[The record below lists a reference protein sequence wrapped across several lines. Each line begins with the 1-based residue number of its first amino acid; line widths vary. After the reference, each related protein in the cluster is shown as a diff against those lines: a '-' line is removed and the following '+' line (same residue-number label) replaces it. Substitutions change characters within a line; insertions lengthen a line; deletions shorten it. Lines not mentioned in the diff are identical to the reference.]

1 MRAVINF
8 FENVFDYKYFIL
20 SIGCL
25 FLLVFVLCA
34 ILMATVSNLAKMR
47 RGHKRALKFFKWNS
61 VLFETNKND
70 FYKKVIRTLPIKVR
84 RQWRT
89 ANKFYGDYCSVGFK
103 NLLAE
108 SLRTGGNATFV
119 GYVAVFIAGLT
130 AIIISAML
138 MGGNTNEFAPMM
150 SFTVAG
156 GAGGLL
162 LLATELY
169 YLDKYADK
177 FGSDF
182 ISTVSSRVLKKSETK
197 CEEAALTNN
206 IFNSYKTTML
216 DKTTSD
222 SISFIDKN
230 CIIQNENEKHS
241 AFDDIFNEYYIDT
254 AEDANAEEYEEN
266 EAIYESVSD
275 DNVFENTDIIDRCP
289 SVDENKILHCPRK
302 ECDLPST
309 GVNAVE
315 PINYCA
321 DDSVKSAYLRVNAIV
336 SQESDNKNVECVDY
350 RRAEDFESLNKLMEF
365 EERMNTMQ
373 NYNKCNDDKHVSDSI
388 SKLENL
394 INGIVAEGVSDPLL
408 RDVYGA
414 LNELD
419 SYNYN
424 NPIDKIRVKC
434 LIRRLENAI

>member
-25 FLLVFVLCA
+25 FILVFALCA
-34 ILMATVSNLAKMR
+34 IIMATVSNLAKMR
-47 RGHKRALKFFKWNS
+47 RGHKRALKFFKWNT
-61 VLFETNKND
+61 VLFENNTND
-70 FYKKVIRTLPIKVR
+70 FYKKVIRALPIKVR

-130 AIIISAML
+130 TIIISAML
-138 MGGNTNEFAPMM
+138 MGGNTNEYAPMM

-177 FGSDF
+177 YGSDF
-182 ISTVSSRVLKKSETK
+182 ISTISSRVLKKRESI
-197 CEEAALTNN
+197 CDASADN
-206 IFNSYKTTML
+206 IINSFNSDDLTKDGMGL
-216 DKTTSD
+216 R
-222 SISFIDKN
+222 DKN
-230 CIIQNENEKHS
+230 YQLQKES
-241 AFDDIFNEYYIDT
+241 AKLSALDEVFNEYYID
-254 AEDANAEEYEEN
+254 NADDGNIEKYEEI
-266 EAIYESVSD
+266 EAIYDNTSD

-289 SVDENKILHCPRK
+289 AADENKKLQCPRK
-302 ECDLPST
+302 ENEMPST
-309 GVNAVE
+309 GVNAAE
-315 PINYCA
+315 PINYYV
-321 DDSVKSAYLRVNAIV
+321 DDAVKSPYLRVNSIAL
-336 SQESDNKNVECVDY
+336 QEGGHNGVECVEN
-350 RRAEDFESLNKLMEF
+350 RRAEDFESLNKLMEL
-365 EERMNTMQ
+365 EERMNIMQ
-373 NYNKCNDDKHVSDSI
+373 NFNNCNNDKHVSDSI
-388 SKLENL
+388 SRLEKL

-419 SYNYN
+419 KYNYN